1 MRPTIWTYSL
11 VIKVPDT
18 GPETSA
24 ADFGIGTC
32 SNCCA
37 CALVNASVPRSAA
50 AMKVSL
56 CGVFTVVFFSF
67 VFMVVSL
74 VCVRMICS
82 LHQLD
87 LAWPP
92 LLCEKRFER
101 AV

>member
-18 GPETSA
+18 GPDTSA

-32 SNCCA
+32 SDCCA
-37 CALVNASVPRSAA
+37 WAVVNASVPTSAA
-50 AMKVSL
+50 AMKFSL
-56 CGVFTVVFFSF
+56 CGVLTVGFLSF
-67 VFMVVSL
+67 VFMDASVCLHRSL
-74 VCVRMICS
+74 R
-82 LHQLD
+82 QFD